1 MMKGVD
7 LFHGMYKCTE
17 ITCHTWEEFGTFLLK
32 DQDPVDKSGIGTNIV
47 QYFTCS
53 EEHTR

>member
-1 MMKGVD
+1 MKGVD

-17 ITCHTWEEFGTFLLK
+17 ITCYTWEEFGTFLLK
-32 DQDPVDKSGIGTNIV
+32 DQDPVDKSGIGTNVV